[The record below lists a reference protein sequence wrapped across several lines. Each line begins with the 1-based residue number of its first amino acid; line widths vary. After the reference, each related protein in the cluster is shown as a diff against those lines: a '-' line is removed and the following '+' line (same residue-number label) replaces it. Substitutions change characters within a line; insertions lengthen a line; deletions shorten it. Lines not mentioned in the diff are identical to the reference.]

1 MKKEADRDQ
10 WTCKGSTFSNA
21 LTVNQSSFL

>member
-21 LTVNQSSFL
+21 LTVN